1 MNSDMKRLT
10 PLSLLLIIG
19 LGCIA
24 PDWEDVS
31 SDYESELNV
40 FAFISLDETIP
51 TFVQVRQTLGLE
63 GSVYEF
69 IGYDTLYNEDSSD
82 YYIYEVTESRYAVE
96 DADVTISD
104 GVTEYE
110 LTLFDEDSL
119 YEIEGWWRFNN
130 FWSGGVYIDSFGLFV
145 PEPNKDYFLTVTA
158 SDGRELTG
166 EVTTPPIPEIKLE
179 SVPDSIDAN
188 TSYTIEFKPMPDH
201 YGKIITFSENWICG
215 AEQSGF
221 IEKGDSTWTSSVED
235 CGGETWGWDQ
245 PDTLTIELYFM
256 DNNYY
261 EYFIKHGFDDEFV
274 NFFIGAGGSGP
285 AFGVEGGFGTFCA
298 IAMDRVETLIVPRE

>member
-119 YEIEGWWRFNN
+119 YEIEDWWRFNN

-145 PEPNKDYFLTVTA
+145 PEPNKDYFLTFC
-158 SDGRELTG
+158 
-166 EVTTPPIPEIKLE
+166 
-179 SVPDSIDAN
+179 ID
-188 TSYTIEFKPMPDH
+188 
-201 YGKIITFSENWICG
+201 
-215 AEQSGF
+215 
-221 IEKGDSTWTSSVED
+221 
-235 CGGETWGWDQ
+235 
-245 PDTLTIELYFM
+245 LL
-256 DNNYY
+256 
-261 EYFIKHGFDDEFV
+261 
-274 NFFIGAGGSGP
+274 
-285 AFGVEGGFGTFCA
+285 
-298 IAMDRVETLIVPRE
+298 

>member
-1 MNSDMKRLT
+1 MNSDMKKLT

-51 TFVQVRQTLGLE
+51 PFVQVRQTLGLE
-63 GSVYEF
+63 GSVEF

-188 TSYTIEFKPMPDH
+188 TSYTIKFKPMVSFFVLILIYSLVFLGGLLAVDACSALV
-201 YGKIITFSENWICG
+201 IALIN
-215 AEQSGF
+215 
-221 IEKGDSTWTSSVED
+221 SSFDWVE
-235 CGGETWGWDQ
+235 
-245 PDTLTIELYFM
+245 F
-256 DNNYY
+256 NA
-261 EYFIKHGFDDEFV
+261 EFV
-274 NFFIGAGGSGP
+274 
-285 AFGVEGGFGTFCA
+285 
-298 IAMDRVETLIVPRE
+298 TLIYSEFIASIETISSRVRLLNLASLFDPSELSQK